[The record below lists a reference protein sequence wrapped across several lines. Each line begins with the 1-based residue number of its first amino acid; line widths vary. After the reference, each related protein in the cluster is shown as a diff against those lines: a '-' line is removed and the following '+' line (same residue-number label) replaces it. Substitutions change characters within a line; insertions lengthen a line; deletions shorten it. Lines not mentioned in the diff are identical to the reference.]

1 MTEVLIFLNIIILE
15 IVLSIDNA
23 AVLAAMVKELPKEQQ
38 KKALTYGI
46 AGAYVFRGLAL
57 LFASVLIKLVWLK
70 VAGGLYLMYL
80 AYNALS
86 TNVEQGGESKMTI
99 KIPFLSALW
108 STIVAIEMMDLV
120 FSIDNVFAAVAF
132 TPNLWLIC
140 GGVFIGILAMRF
152 ATTKFVKVLEKNP
165 VLERVAY
172 WVIGALG
179 LKLVSSYW
187 LHDLNT
193 EAIDAVF
200 SILTLLAF
208 IIPLI
213 IKTKKLCQQIQLQF
227 TLD

>member
-1 MTEVLIFLNIIILE
+1 MTEVLIFLNIMILE

-23 AVLAAMVKELPKEQQ
+23 AVLAAMVKELPKNQQ

-86 TNVEQGGESKMTI
+86 SKVEQGGESKMTI

-140 GGVFIGILAMRF
+140 GGVFVGILAMRF

-165 VLERVAY
+165 ILERVAY

-208 IIPLI
+208 VVPLI
-213 IKTKKLCQQIQLQF
+213 IKKK
-227 TLD
+227 

>member
-1 MTEVLIFLNIIILE
+1 MTEVLIFLNIMILE

-23 AVLAAMVKELPKEQQ
+23 AVLAAMVKELPKDQQ

-86 TNVEQGGESKMTI
+86 TNVEQDGESKMTI

-165 VLERVAY
+165 ILERVAY

-208 IIPLI
+208 VIPLI
-213 IKTKKLCQQIQLQF
+213 IKKK
-227 TLD
+227 

>member
-1 MTEVLIFLNIIILE
+1 MTEVLIFLNIMILE

-46 AGAYVFRGLAL
+46 AGAYLFRGFAL
-57 LFASVLIKLVWLK
+57 LFASVLIKLIWLK

-165 VLERVAY
+165 ILERVAY

-213 IKTKKLCQQIQLQF
+213 IKKK
-227 TLD
+227 

>member
-1 MTEVLIFLNIIILE
+1 LE

-23 AVLAAMVKELPKEQQ
+23 AVLAAMVKELPKDQQ

-46 AGAYVFRGLAL
+46 AGAYLFRGLAL

-140 GGVFIGILAMRF
+140 GGVFVGILAMRF

-165 VLERVAY
+165 ILERVAY

-193 EAIDAVF
+193 ESIDAVF

-213 IKTKKLCQQIQLQF
+213 IKKK
-227 TLD
+227 

>member
-23 AVLAAMVKELPKEQQ
+23 AVLAAMVKELPKDQQ

-86 TNVEQGGESKMTI
+86 TNVEQDGESKMTI

-193 EAIDAVF
+193 ESIDAVF

-208 IIPLI
+208 VVPLI
-213 IKTKKLCQQIQLQF
+213 IKKK
-227 TLD
+227 

>member
-1 MTEVLIFLNIIILE
+1 MTEVLIFLNIMILE

-70 VAGGLYLMYL
+70 VAGGLYLIYL

-165 VLERVAY
+165 ILERVAY

-208 IIPLI
+208 VVPLI
-213 IKTKKLCQQIQLQF
+213 IKKK
-227 TLD
+227 

>member
-1 MTEVLIFLNIIILE
+1 MTEVLIFLNIMILE

-86 TNVEQGGESKMTI
+86 SNVEQGGESKMTI

-165 VLERVAY
+165 ILERVAY

-208 IIPLI
+208 IVPLI
-213 IKTKKLCQQIQLQF
+213 IKKK
-227 TLD
+227 

>member
-1 MTEVLIFLNIIILE
+1 MTEVLIFLNIMILE

-57 LFASVLIKLVWLK
+57 LFASILIKLVWLK

-86 TNVEQGGESKMTI
+86 SKVEEGGESKMSI

-140 GGVFIGILAMRF
+140 GGVFVGILAMRF

-165 VLERVAY
+165 ILERVAY

-213 IKTKKLCQQIQLQF
+213 IKKK
-227 TLD
+227 

>member
-1 MTEVLIFLNIIILE
+1 MTEVLIFLNIVILE

-46 AGAYVFRGLAL
+46 AGAYLFRGLAL

-70 VAGGLYLMYL
+70 IAGGLYLMYL

-108 STIVAIEMMDLV
+108 STIVAIELMDLV

-140 GGVFIGILAMRF
+140 GGVFVGILAMRF

-165 VLERVAY
+165 ILERVAY

-208 IIPLI
+208 VIPLI
-213 IKTKKLCQQIQLQF
+213 IKKK
-227 TLD
+227 

>member
-1 MTEVLIFLNIIILE
+1 MTEVLIFLNIMILE

-46 AGAYVFRGLAL
+46 AGAYLFRGLAL

-86 TNVEQGGESKMTI
+86 SKVEQGGESKMSI

-140 GGVFIGILAMRF
+140 GGVFVGILAMRF

-165 VLERVAY
+165 ILERVAY

-208 IIPLI
+208 IVPLI
-213 IKTKKLCQQIQLQF
+213 IKKK
-227 TLD
+227 

>member
-1 MTEVLIFLNIIILE
+1 MTEVLIFLNIMILE

-165 VLERVAY
+165 ILERVAY

-179 LKLVSSYW
+179 LKLISSYW

-200 SILTLLAF
+200 SVLTLLAF
-208 IIPLI
+208 VVPLI
-213 IKTKKLCQQIQLQF
+213 IKKK
-227 TLD
+227 

>member
-1 MTEVLIFLNIIILE
+1 MTEVLIFLNIMILE

-23 AVLAAMVKELPKEQQ
+23 AVLAAMVKELPKDQQ

-165 VLERVAY
+165 ILERVAY

-208 IIPLI
+208 IVPLI
-213 IKTKKLCQQIQLQF
+213 IKKK
-227 TLD
+227 

>member
-1 MTEVLIFLNIIILE
+1 MTEVLIFLNIVILE

-86 TNVEQGGESKMTI
+86 TNVEQGGESKMSI

-165 VLERVAY
+165 ILERVAY

-208 IIPLI
+208 VVPLI
-213 IKTKKLCQQIQLQF
+213 IKKK
-227 TLD
+227 

>member
-1 MTEVLIFLNIIILE
+1 MTEVLIFLNIMILE

-165 VLERVAY
+165 ILERVAY

-193 EAIDAVF
+193 DSIDAVF

-208 IIPLI
+208 IVPLI
-213 IKTKKLCQQIQLQF
+213 IKKK
-227 TLD
+227 

>member
-1 MTEVLIFLNIIILE
+1 MTEVLIFLNIMILE

-23 AVLAAMVKELPKEQQ
+23 AVLAAMVKELPKDQQ

-140 GGVFIGILAMRF
+140 GGVFVGILAMRF

-165 VLERVAY
+165 ILERVAY

-208 IIPLI
+208 IVPLI
-213 IKTKKLCQQIQLQF
+213 IKKK
-227 TLD
+227 

>member
-1 MTEVLIFLNIIILE
+1 MTEVLIFLNIMILE

-23 AVLAAMVKELPKEQQ
+23 AVLAAMVKELPKDQQ

-99 KIPFLSALW
+99 KIPFISALW
-108 STIVAIEMMDLV
+108 STIIAIEMMDLV

-165 VLERVAY
+165 ILERVAY

-213 IKTKKLCQQIQLQF
+213 IKKK
-227 TLD
+227 

>member
-1 MTEVLIFLNIIILE
+1 MTEVLIFLNIMILE

-140 GGVFIGILAMRF
+140 GGVFVGILAMRF

-165 VLERVAY
+165 ILERVAY

-208 IIPLI
+208 IVPLI
-213 IKTKKLCQQIQLQF
+213 VKKK
-227 TLD
+227 

>member
-1 MTEVLIFLNIIILE
+1 MTEVLIFLNIMILE

-23 AVLAAMVKELPKEQQ
+23 AVLAAMVKELPKDQQ
-38 KKALTYGI
+38 QKALTYGI

-165 VLERVAY
+165 ILERVAY

-208 IIPLI
+208 VVPLI
-213 IKTKKLCQQIQLQF
+213 IKKK
-227 TLD
+227 

>member
-1 MTEVLIFLNIIILE
+1 MTEVLIFLNIMILE

-46 AGAYVFRGLAL
+46 AGAYLFRGLAL

-86 TNVEQGGESKMTI
+86 SKVETEGSSKMTI

-165 VLERVAY
+165 ILERVAY

-208 IIPLI
+208 IVPLI
-213 IKTKKLCQQIQLQF
+213 IKKK
-227 TLD
+227 

>member
-1 MTEVLIFLNIIILE
+1 MTEVLIFLNILILE
-15 IVLSIDNA
+15 KVLSIDNA
-23 AVLAAMVKELPKEQQ
+23 AVLATMVKELPKPQQ

-46 AGAYVFRGLAL
+46 VGAYLFRGLAL
-57 LFASVLIKLVWLK
+57 LFASILIKLVWLK
-70 VAGGLYLMYL
+70 VVGGLYLMYL

-86 TNVEQGGESKMTI
+86 SKVEEGGESKMSI
-99 KIPFLSALW
+99 NIPFLSALW

-140 GGVFIGILAMRF
+140 GGVFVGILAMRF

-165 VLERVAY
+165 ILERVAY

-193 EAIDAVF
+193 ESIDAVF

-213 IKTKKLCQQIQLQF
+213 IKTKK
-227 TLD
+227 

>member
-1 MTEVLIFLNIIILE
+1 MTEVLIFLNIMILE

-23 AVLAAMVKELPKEQQ
+23 AVLAAMVKELPKDQQ

-46 AGAYVFRGLAL
+46 AGAYLFRGLAL
-57 LFASVLIKLVWLK
+57 LFASILIKLVWLK

-108 STIVAIEMMDLV
+108 STIVAIELMDLV

-165 VLERVAY
+165 ILERVAY

-208 IIPLI
+208 VVPLI
-213 IKTKKLCQQIQLQF
+213 IKKK
-227 TLD
+227 

>member
-1 MTEVLIFLNIIILE
+1 MTEGLIFLNIMILE

-165 VLERVAY
+165 ILERVAY

-208 IIPLI
+208 VVPLI
-213 IKTKKLCQQIQLQF
+213 IKKK
-227 TLD
+227 

>member
-1 MTEVLIFLNIIILE
+1 MTEILIFLNIMILE

-165 VLERVAY
+165 ILERVAY

-193 EAIDAVF
+193 ESIDAVF

-213 IKTKKLCQQIQLQF
+213 IKKK
-227 TLD
+227 

>member
-1 MTEVLIFLNIIILE
+1 MTEVLIFLNIMILE

-23 AVLAAMVKELPKEQQ
+23 AVLAAMVKELPKNQQ

-86 TNVEQGGESKMTI
+86 SKVETEGSSKMTI

-140 GGVFIGILAMRF
+140 GGVFVGILAMRF

-165 VLERVAY
+165 ILERVAY

-208 IIPLI
+208 IVPLI
-213 IKTKKLCQQIQLQF
+213 IKKK
-227 TLD
+227 

>member
-1 MTEVLIFLNIIILE
+1 MTEVLIFLNIMILE

-46 AGAYVFRGLAL
+46 AGAYVFRGFAL

-86 TNVEQGGESKMTI
+86 SKVEQGGESKMSI

-165 VLERVAY
+165 ILEKVAY

-193 EAIDAVF
+193 ESIDAVF

-208 IIPLI
+208 IVPLI
-213 IKTKKLCQQIQLQF
+213 IKKK
-227 TLD
+227 

>member
-1 MTEVLIFLNIIILE
+1 
-15 IVLSIDNA
+15 LSIDNA
-23 AVLAAMVKELPKEQQ
+23 AVLAAMVKELPKGQQ

-86 TNVEQGGESKMTI
+86 TNIEQGGESKMTI

-140 GGVFIGILAMRF
+140 GGVFVGILAMRF

-165 VLERVAY
+165 ILERVAY

-208 IIPLI
+208 VVPLI
-213 IKTKKLCQQIQLQF
+213 IKKK
-227 TLD
+227 

>member
-1 MTEVLIFLNIIILE
+1 MTEVLIFLNIMILE

-86 TNVEQGGESKMTI
+86 TKVEEGGESKMSI

-165 VLERVAY
+165 ILERVAY

-208 IIPLI
+208 VVPLI
-213 IKTKKLCQQIQLQF
+213 IKKK
-227 TLD
+227 

>member
-15 IVLSIDNA
+15 IVLCIDNA

-165 VLERVAY
+165 ILERVAY

-208 IIPLI
+208 VVPLI
-213 IKTKKLCQQIQLQF
+213 IKKK
-227 TLD
+227 

>member
-1 MTEVLIFLNIIILE
+1 MTEVLIFLNIMILE

-70 VAGGLYLMYL
+70 VAGGVYLMYL

-140 GGVFIGILAMRF
+140 GGVFVGILAMRF

-165 VLERVAY
+165 ILERVAY

-213 IKTKKLCQQIQLQF
+213 IKKK
-227 TLD
+227 

>member
-1 MTEVLIFLNIIILE
+1 MTEVLIFLNIMILE

-86 TNVEQGGESKMTI
+86 SNVEQGGESKMTI

-165 VLERVAY
+165 ILERVAY

-213 IKTKKLCQQIQLQF
+213 IKKK
-227 TLD
+227 

>member
-1 MTEVLIFLNIIILE
+1 MTELLIFLNIMILE

-46 AGAYVFRGLAL
+46 AGAYIFRGLAL
-57 LFASVLIKLVWLK
+57 VFVSILVQLVWLK
-70 VAGGLYLMYL
+70 VVGGLYLIYL
-80 AYNALS
+80 AYKALFVKS
-86 TNVEQGGESKMTI
+86 GSESSGMDV
-99 KIPFLSALW
+99 KIAWLSPLW
-108 STIVAIEMMDLV
+108 STIIAIEIMDLV

-132 TPNLWLIC
+132 TSNIWLIC

-165 VLERVAY
+165 ILEKVAY
-172 WVIGALG
+172 WVIGVLG

-193 EAIDAVF
+193 EVIDLVF
-200 SILTLLAF
+200 SILTLSAF

-213 IKTKKLCQQIQLQF
+213 IKKK
-227 TLD
+227 

>member
-1 MTEVLIFLNIIILE
+1 MTEVLIFLNIMILE

-108 STIVAIEMMDLV
+108 STIVAIEVMDLV

-132 TPNLWLIC
+132 TTNLWLIC

-165 VLERVAY
+165 ILERVAY

-208 IIPLI
+208 VVPLI
-213 IKTKKLCQQIQLQF
+213 IKKK
-227 TLD
+227 

>member
-1 MTEVLIFLNIIILE
+1 MTELLIFLNIMILE

-23 AVLAAMVKELPKEQQ
+23 AVLAAMVKELPKDQQ

-46 AGAYVFRGLAL
+46 AGAYLFRGLAL

-86 TNVEQGGESKMTI
+86 SKVETDGGSKMTI

-165 VLERVAY
+165 ILERVAY

-213 IKTKKLCQQIQLQF
+213 IKTKK
-227 TLD
+227 

>member
-1 MTEVLIFLNIIILE
+1 MTELLIFLNIMILE

-23 AVLAAMVKELPKEQQ
+23 AVLAAMVKELPKDQQ

-46 AGAYVFRGLAL
+46 AGAYLFRGLAL

-165 VLERVAY
+165 ILERVAY

-213 IKTKKLCQQIQLQF
+213 IKKK
-227 TLD
+227 

>member
-1 MTEVLIFLNIIILE
+1 MILE

-23 AVLAAMVKELPKEQQ
+23 AVLAAMVKELPKAQQ

-46 AGAYVFRGLAL
+46 AGAYLFRGLAL
-57 LFASVLIKLVWLK
+57 VFASILINLVWLK

-80 AYNALS
+80 AYKALF
-86 TNVEQGGESKMTI
+86 GKGESGENGMNV
-99 KIPFLSALW
+99 KIPWLSPLW
-108 STIVAIEMMDLV
+108 STIVAIEIMDLV

-132 TPNLWLIC
+132 TPNIWLIC
-140 GGVFIGILAMRF
+140 GGVFVGILAMRF
-152 ATTKFVKVLEKNP
+152 ATTKFVKVLEKYP
-165 VLERVAY
+165 ILERVAY

-193 EAIDAVF
+193 ESIDAVF

-208 IIPLI
+208 IIPLFV
-213 IKTKKLCQQIQLQF
+213 KKK
-227 TLD
+227 

>member
-1 MTEVLIFLNIIILE
+1 
-15 IVLSIDNA
+15 
-23 AVLAAMVKELPKEQQ
+23 MVKELPKEQQ

-46 AGAYVFRGLAL
+46 AGAYLFRGLAL
-57 LFASVLIKLVWLK
+57 AFASVLVQLVWLK
-70 VAGGLYLMYL
+70 VVGGLYLIYL
-80 AYNALS
+80 AYKALFGKS
-86 TNVEQGGESKMTI
+86 ESGDSGMNV
-99 KIPFLSALW
+99 KIGWLSPLW
-108 STIVAIEMMDLV
+108 STIVAIEIMDLV

-165 VLERVAY
+165 ILEKVAY

-193 EAIDAVF
+193 ESIDAIF

-213 IKTKKLCQQIQLQF
+213 IKKK
-227 TLD
+227 